1 MEADEKCPDPDHCAV
16 HKEPY
21 QYYILTGMHPETWYK
36 LAAELD
42 HLGLGYRL
50 FGFSN
55 KEPHV
60 FLPESLAKKLRD
72 DYKLTLD
79 GPYPR
84 VD

>member
-1 MEADEKCPDPDHCAV
+1 MEPEKPCQDPDHCTAC
-16 HKEPY
+16 KEPF
-21 QYYILTGMHPETWYK
+21 QHYILTGMHPETWYK
-36 LAAELD
+36 LAAELE
-42 HLGLGYRL
+42 HLGLEYRL

-60 FLPESLAKKLRD
+60 FLSESLAKKLREV
-72 DYKLTLD
+72 YKLTLD